1 MFPMPRPTVL
11 VCRGKNC
18 VHRKGVRERLEEE
31 IGKVAEVERVSCQNI
46 CSGPVVGVE
55 IEGRLEWFR
64 RIRGKKSRR
73 ALVKLLAEEK
83 LSKRLRKRRAK
94 KRSGKLR

>member
-1 MFPMPRPTVL
+1 MPRPTVL
-11 VCRGKNC
+11 VCCGASC
-18 VHRKGVRERLEEE
+18 VKRRRAQERLEREVGE
-31 IGKVAEVERVSCQNI
+31 VAQIERVGCQKI

-64 RIRGKKSRR
+64 RVRGSRSRR
-73 ALVKLLAEEK
+73 ALVTLLCEVKLG
-83 LSKRLRKRRAK
+83 KRLRMRRAK

>member
-1 MFPMPRPTVL
+1 MPRPTVL

-18 VHRKGVRERLEEE
+18 VCRKGLQERLEQELGE
-31 IGKVAEVERVSCQNI
+31 VAEVERVRCQNI

-64 RIRGKKSRR
+64 RIRGNKSRR
-73 ALVKLLAEEK
+73 ALVKLLTEEK
-83 LSKRLRKRRAK
+83 LGKRLRKRRAK